1 MQRYGVIPRE
11 QGTQV
16 TGVNGLETWIT
27 FMNKISGSGKS
38 KVKSANCDIL
48 TNVYRYRIYSHRITD
63 EVSVIFEVK
72 SQRNNE
78 GDL

>member
-1 MQRYGVIPRE
+1 
-11 QGTQV
+11 
-16 TGVNGLETWIT
+16 
-27 FMNKISGSGKS
+27 MNKISGSGKS

-78 GDL
+78 RDL